1 MIFIAI
7 WLLRKRPLDNIS
19 WGAKTKYNQVLRGK
33 CQYRRISYI
42 DYFLFYLMSNV
53 SISFKPKLVTK
64 RFLGALPRRAQD
76 VITKRYGLG
85 AETKKLTLEAIGE
98 SYGITRERVRQIEN
112 FALTTIRKSDVFK
125 DEVPVFDEL
134 RQSMIA
140 QGAIVP
146 EGDFLAEMSSD
157 KSTQNHFHFLLVLG
171 DLFTKHKEDDDFA
184 HRWSTDPETAKMVHD
199 SLRKLY
205 ASLSDDDLIEES
217 KMIER
222 FLSHIKDVSEE
233 FKNEE
238 ILRRWLSLSKKM
250 GKNPL
255 GEWGMAS
262 SPNVSARGVRDYA
275 FLVLRK
281 HGSPM
286 HFTEVAKAI
295 GSHFDKR
302 AHIATTHNELI
313 KDKRFVLVGRGLY
326 ALSEWGY
333 STGVVRDVISDIIK
347 KSGPLSREE
356 VVEKVMRER
365 YVKPN
370 TILVNLQNPK
380 YFKKNKE
387 GKFSVA

>member
-1 MIFIAI
+1 
-7 WLLRKRPLDNIS
+7 
-19 WGAKTKYNQVLRGK
+19 
-33 CQYRRISYI
+33 
-42 DYFLFYLMSNV
+42 MSTAV
-53 SISFKPKLVTK
+53 ASITFKPKQVTK
-64 RFLGALPRRAQD
+64 HLLSVLPRRAAD

-85 AETKKLTLEAIGE
+85 TEVKKMTLEAIGE
-98 SYGITRERVRQIEN
+98 TYGITRERVRQIEN
-112 FALTTIRKSDVFK
+112 FALSTIRKSDVFK
-125 DEVPVFDEL
+125 EEDAAFLEL
-134 RQSMIA
+134 RESML
-140 QGAIVP
+140 GMGGLVP
-146 EGDFLAEMSSD
+146 ENDFLGNVSSD
-157 KSTQNHFHFLLVLG
+157 KATQNHIHFLLVLG
-171 DLFTKHKEDDDFA
+171 DLFVKHKDDDDFM
-184 HRWSTDPETAKMVHD
+184 HRWSVDHETAAKVHE
-199 SLRKLY
+199 SLKKLY
-205 ASLSDDDLIEES
+205 ASLNDDELIEES

-222 FLSHIKDVSEE
+222 FLTHLKEVSETY
-233 FKNEE
+233 KNDE
-238 ILRRWLSLSKKM
+238 ILRRWLSISKRI

-255 GEWGMAS
+255 GEWGVAS

-295 GSHFDKR
+295 GEHFDKK

-333 STGVVRDVISDIIK
+333 STGVVRDVISEVLK
-347 KSGPLSREE
+347 KHGPMTRED

-387 GKFSVA
+387 GKYSVV

>member
-1 MIFIAI
+1 
-7 WLLRKRPLDNIS
+7 
-19 WGAKTKYNQVLRGK
+19 
-33 CQYRRISYI
+33 
-42 DYFLFYLMSNV
+42 MSTAH
-53 SISFKPKLVTK
+53 ITFKPKQVTK
-64 RFLGALPRRAQD
+64 HFLSVLPKRAQD

-85 AETKKLTLEAIGE
+85 IEVKKMTLEAIGE

-112 FALTTIRKSDVFK
+112 FALASIRKSDVFK
-125 DEVPVFDEL
+125 SETPIFDEL
-134 RQSMIA
+134 RKVMLG
-140 QGAIVP
+140 QGGLVP
-146 EGDFLAEMSSD
+146 EHNFLQNLALD
-157 KSTQNHFHFLLVLG
+157 KGGQNHIHFLLVLG
-171 DLFTKHKEDDDFA
+171 DLFVKHKEDEEFT
-184 HRWSTDPETAKMVHD
+184 HRWSTDQDTATKVHE

-205 ASLSDDDLIEES
+205 SSLSDDELVEEA
-217 KMIER
+217 KMIDR
-222 FLSHIKDVSEE
+222 FLTHLKDVSEE
-233 FKNEE
+233 YKNEE
-238 ILRRWLSLSKKM
+238 ILRRWLSLSKKI

-255 GEWGMAS
+255 GEWGMAH

-295 GSHFDKR
+295 GEHFDKR
-302 AHIATTHNELI
+302 AHVATTHNELI

-347 KSGPLSREE
+347 KHGPLSREE
-356 VVEKVMRER
+356 IVEKVMRER

-387 GKFSVA
+387 GKYATA

>member
-1 MIFIAI
+1 
-7 WLLRKRPLDNIS
+7 
-19 WGAKTKYNQVLRGK
+19 
-33 CQYRRISYI
+33 
-42 DYFLFYLMSNV
+42 MSTAV
-53 SISFKPKLVTK
+53 SITFKPKIVTK
-64 RFLGALPRRAQD
+64 HVLSVLPRRAAD

-85 AETKKLTLEAIGE
+85 ADTKKMTLEAIGE

-112 FALTTIRKSDVFK
+112 FALSTIRKSDIFKEEEAVFQ
-125 DEVPVFDEL
+125 EL
-134 RQSMIA
+134 RENMLGM
-140 QGAIVP
+140 GALVP
-146 EGDFLAEMSSD
+146 EHDFLQNLSSD
-157 KSTQNHFHFLLVLG
+157 KATQNHVHFLLVLG
-171 DLFTKHKEDDDFA
+171 DVFVKHKEDDNFL
-184 HRWSTDPETAKMVHD
+184 HRWSVDTETATKVHD
-199 SLRKLY
+199 SLHKLY
-205 ASLSDDDLIEES
+205 ASLSDDELIEES

-222 FLSHIKDVSEE
+222 FLSQLKEVSEQY
-233 FKNEE
+233 KNDE
-238 ILRRWLSLSKKM
+238 ILRRWLSLSKKI

-255 GEWGMAS
+255 GEWGVAA

-295 GSHFDKR
+295 GEYFDKR

-333 STGVVRDVISDIIK
+333 STGVVRDVITEVLK
-347 KSGPLSREE
+347 KHGALTRED
-356 VVEKVMRER
+356 VVDKVMRER

-387 GKFSVA
+387 GKYSAA

>member
-1 MIFIAI
+1 
-7 WLLRKRPLDNIS
+7 
-19 WGAKTKYNQVLRGK
+19 
-33 CQYRRISYI
+33 
-42 DYFLFYLMSNV
+42 MSTAT
-53 SISFKPKLVTK
+53 ITFKPKQVTK
-64 RFLGALPRRAQD
+64 YLLSVLPRRAAD

-85 AETKKLTLEAIGE
+85 GEVKKMTLEAIGE
-98 SYGITRERVRQIEN
+98 TYGITRERVRQIEN
-112 FALTTIRKSDVFK
+112 FALSTIRKSDAFK
-125 DEVPVFDEL
+125 EQNPVFEEL
-134 RQSMIA
+134 RATMTGMGSL
-140 QGAIVP
+140 VP
-146 EGDFLAEMSSD
+146 ENTFLGEMSAD
-157 KSTQNHFHFLLVLG
+157 KGMQNHIHFLLVLG
-171 DLFTKHKEDDDFA
+171 DLFVKHKEDDDFS
-184 HRWSTDPETAKMVHD
+184 HRWSVDQATADQVHE

-205 ASLSDDDLIEES
+205 ASLDDNQLIEES
-217 KMIER
+217 KMVDL
-222 FLSHIKDVSEE
+222 FLTHLKEVSEE
-233 FKNEE
+233 YKNEE
-238 ILRRWLSLSKKM
+238 ILKRWLSLSKKI

-295 GSHFDKR
+295 GAHFDKK
-302 AHIATTHNELI
+302 AHVATTHNELI

-333 STGVVRDVISDIIK
+333 STGVVRDVIAEVIK
-347 KSGPLSREE
+347 KHGALTKED

-387 GKFSVA
+387 GKYAVA

>member
-1 MIFIAI
+1 
-7 WLLRKRPLDNIS
+7 
-19 WGAKTKYNQVLRGK
+19 
-33 CQYRRISYI
+33 
-42 DYFLFYLMSNV
+42 MSNV

-64 RFLGALPRRAQD
+64 HFLSVLPRRAQD
-76 VITKRYGLG
+76 VLTKRYGLG
-85 AETKKLTLEAIGE
+85 TETKKMTLEAIGE
-98 SYGITRERVRQIEN
+98 NYGITRERVRQIEN
-112 FALTTIRKSDVFK
+112 FALTTIRKSDAFK
-125 DEVPVFDEL
+125 EELPVFEEL
-134 RQSMIA
+134 RKCMLSM
-140 QGAIVP
+140 GAIVP
-146 EGDFLAEMSSD
+146 ETTFLAGV
-157 KSTQNHFHFLLVLG
+157 STEKALQNHIHFLLVLG
-171 DLFTKHKEDDDFA
+171 DLFTKHKEDDEYA
-184 HRWSTDPETAKMVHD
+184 HRWTTDPEVAELVHA

-205 ASLSDDDLIEES
+205 ESISDQDLIEES

-222 FLSHIKDVSEE
+222 FLNHLKEVSEDY
-233 FKNEE
+233 KNEE
-238 ILRRWLSLSKKM
+238 ILKRWLSLSKKL

-295 GSHFDKR
+295 SSHFDKR
-302 AHIATTHNELI
+302 AHVATTHNELI

-333 STGVVRDVISDIIK
+333 STGVVRDVIGEIIK
-347 KSGPLSREE
+347 KSGPLSKEE
-356 VVEKVMRER
+356 IVDKVMRER

-380 YFKKNKE
+380 YFKKSKDS
-387 GKFSVA
+387 KYSLA